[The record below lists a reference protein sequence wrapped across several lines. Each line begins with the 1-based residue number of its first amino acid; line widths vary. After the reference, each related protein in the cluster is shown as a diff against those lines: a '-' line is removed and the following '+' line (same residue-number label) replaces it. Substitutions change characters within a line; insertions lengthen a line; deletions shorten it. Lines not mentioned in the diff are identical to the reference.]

1 MTPSALSSA
10 RIWGSL
16 QAQAVE
22 LGKEVADPEEPIQE
36 VELTMDTC
44 DLTSWRSRKRHPQST
59 DATCVL
65 AQETHV
71 LAADVGQAS
80 QWAAKR
86 KWHSIWTPA
95 LQGKTERSS
104 SGGTAIFLKAS
115 HGLSACSRLHETEE
129 VLAPG
134 KLTRA

>member
-1 MTPSALSSA
+1 MTPSARSSA
-10 RIWGSL
+10 RNWGSL

-44 DLTSWRSRKRHPQST
+44 NLTSWRSLKRHLQST

-86 KWHSIWTPA
+86 KWQVAAARMP
-95 LQGKTERSS
+95 QR
-104 SGGTAIFLKAS
+104 
-115 HGLSACSRLHETEE
+115 
-129 VLAPG
+129 
-134 KLTRA
+134 